1 MFVHTI
7 VYTILSIMAA
17 TAARA
22 ASMSV
27 GKEPREEEQP
37 PEGDKK
43 NNIPLS

>member
-1 MFVHTI
+1 MFIQTI

-27 GKEPREEEQP
+27 GKDSGEQEKQP
-37 PEGDKK
+37 DSDKE

>member
-1 MFVHTI
+1 MFIQTI

-27 GKEPREEEQP
+27 GKDSAEQEKQ
-37 PEGDKK
+37 PESDKE